1 MTRRSMG
8 EVLHVSPVMPV
19 DEHHIEYALDKAGY
33 PGTLETSWV
42 PRPLEHGLMRLVP
55 ALRRSLRREPV
66 RLHRRSL
73 VRHLTPDIMR
83 SYDLTVGTMPSVL
96 AAHDAFFRRVDRAA
110 ASRIDSRTSAV
121 VGREFGCLH
130 SFRNAVRVDARRIY
144 HLPTSHHQ
152 ALRQILEL
160 EESVFPGVCRSTFD
174 KGEFQSGRL
183 DDKLEEIALA
193 DRIVCPSAFVRQT
206 LLDAGV
212 AGERIAVNPFG
223 SEPSWI
229 EEKRRPEGGTFLFV
243 GNISARKGAHRL
255 LAAWKKLQ
263 AWKTHRLMLVG
274 DMHLSPAFL
283 NDYRGMYEH
292 RPRMPREDLR
302 DLYLSAD
309 ALVLPALAEGFALVI
324 LEALSCGTPVLAS
337 RNSGAEGFLT
347 DRDDCL
353 LFNAQDDDALCSA
366 LERALSR
373 PDELRRLGER
383 GRFKARSWPWK
394 FFEQKFVEVINPLL
408 SPV

>member
-1 MTRRSMG
+1 MF

-42 PRPLEHGLMRLVP
+42 PRPLEHSLMRMVP
-55 ALRRSLRREPV
+55 ALRRTLRREPV

-73 VRHLTPDIMR
+73 VRHLAPDIMR

-96 AAHDAFFRRVDRAA
+96 AAHDAFFRRVDCAA
-110 ASRIDSRTSAV
+110 ACRIDSRTSAV

-130 SFRNAVRVDARRIY
+130 SFRNAAKVDARRIY

-160 EESVFPGVCRSTFD
+160 EEAAFPGVCRSTFD

-212 AGERIAVNPFG
+212 ADARIAVNPFG
-223 SEPSWI
+223 CEPSWI
-229 EEKRRPEGGTFLFV
+229 EEKRRPAGGIFLFV
-243 GNISARKGAHRL
+243 GNVSARKGAHRL

-263 AWKTHRLMLVG
+263 AWRSHRLILVG
-274 DMHLSPAFL
+274 DMHLSASFL
-283 NDYRGMYEH
+283 NDYKGMYEH

-337 RNSGAEGFLT
+337 LNSGAGGFLE
-347 DRDDCL
+347 DDKTAR
-353 LFNAQDDDALCSA
+353 LFNAQDDDSLVTALDW
-366 LERALSR
+366 ALSH
-373 PDELRRLGER
+373 PSELEVLGQAGR
-383 GRFKARSWPWK
+383 VKAASHSWGRFERETVAVLRS
-394 FFEQKFVEVINPLL
+394 VLV
-408 SPV
+408 

>member
-1 MTRRSMG
+1 MS

-42 PRPLEHGLMRLVP
+42 PRPLEHSLMRLVP
-55 ALRRSLRREPV
+55 ALRRTLRREPV

-83 SYDLTVGTMPSVL
+83 SYDLTMGIMPSVL

-110 ASRIDSRTSAV
+110 AGRIDSRTSAV

-130 SFRNAVRVDARRIY
+130 SFRNAAKVDARRIY

-152 ALRQILEL
+152 ALKRILEL
-160 EESVFPGVCRSTFD
+160 EEAAFPGACRSTFD
-174 KGEFQSGRL
+174 KGEFEPDRL

-193 DRIVCPSAFVRQT
+193 DRIMCPSSFVRQT

-212 AGERIAVNPFG
+212 EDSKIVVNSFG
-223 SEPSWI
+223 CEPSWLG
-229 EEKRRPEGGTFLFV
+229 EERRPESGIFLFV

-263 AWKTHRLMLVG
+263 AWKTHRLLLVG
-274 DMHLSPAFL
+274 DMHLNASFL
-283 NDYRGMYEH
+283 NDYRGIYEH
-292 RPRMPREDLR
+292 RTRMPREDLR

-347 DRDDCL
+347 HGEDAL
-353 LFNAQDDDALCSA
+353 LFDAQDDEALCSA

-373 PDELRRLGER
+373 PDELRWLGEQ
-383 GRFKARSWPWK
+383 GRVRAHSWPWRL
-394 FFEQKFVEVINPLL
+394 FEQKLVDSIRPLL
-408 SPV
+408 SHA

>member
-1 MTRRSMG
+1 MF

-19 DEHHIEYALDKAGY
+19 DEHHIEYALDIAGY

-42 PRPLEHGLMRLVP
+42 PRPLEHSLMRMVP

-73 VRHLTPDIMR
+73 VRHVVPDITR
-83 SYDLTVGTMPSVL
+83 SYDLTTGIMPSVL

-110 ASRIDSRTSAV
+110 AGRIDSRTSAV

-130 SFRNAVRVDARRIY
+130 SFRNAAKVDARRIY

-152 ALRQILEL
+152 ALKRILEQ
-160 EESVFPGVCRSTFD
+160 EAAAFPGVCRSTFD
-174 KGEFQSGRL
+174 KGEFESGRL

-212 AGERIAVNPFG
+212 ADARIAVNPFG
-223 SEPSWI
+223 CSPSWI
-229 EEKRRPEGGTFLFV
+229 EETRLPEGGIFLFV

-263 AWKTHRLMLVG
+263 AWKTHRLLLVG
-274 DMHLSPAFL
+274 DMHLNKSFL
-283 NDYRGMYEH
+283 NDYQGMYEH

-337 RNSGAEGFLT
+337 RNSGSEGFLT
-347 DRDDCL
+347 HGEDAL
-353 LFNAQDDDALCSA
+353 LFDAQDDDALCSA

-373 PDELRRLGER
+373 PDELRWLGER
-383 GRFKARSWPWK
+383 GRDTARSRPWK
-394 FFEQKFVEVINPLL
+394 FFEQKFVEAIRPLL